1 MTSRT
6 SSTNWKHAFAETY
19 RWSIKRNRGMMAL
32 FATLLFLM
40 FPAVVLFGLA
50 NANIRTDSMTLE
62 VYPISEQYA
71 NVFGDIV
78 RYTMLL
84 TVSSLCVLFTLLFA
98 VQLFRYM
105 HNKRSTDLFH
115 ALPVQRSAMLLGRVL
130 AGLTALY
137 VPLLLNTGITALIA
151 LSFDIK
157 DKGVQIGGL
166 FLQVLGLMLVLAAA
180 FLFCVLMAVCSGTT
194 LDMVLSVIGVNLS
207 FPILVYSC
215 IYLIG
220 CLLPGFSPSIDL
232 SVYLYRKRK
241 SETAENT
248 FAFQI
253 PKGLIRFLIT
263 AVGGFSLGYM
273 LYWYYS
279 STANFLIGML
289 LGSFAAHMVVEAI
302 YSRGFTRMKRSL
314 AGYAVFL
321 GAFVIFYGVVAT
333 GAFGYVDRMPNL
345 EDIESVTF
353 EDYTYYQEFG
363 SDHFT
368 IQGEQYESLAE
379 QNPKLCQKENLEK
392 VLTFHQAVIDFQKEM
407 GFPFSMNRETG
418 GIQYQFV
425 YHLKNGDTFRREYR
439 NTRFEEFDTD
449 SAVQDLQEQSASIVN
464 SEEYKTSGN
473 LLFYLEPEE
482 ISEIEVENYDEHS
495 EMASKTYRLNDM
507 QKKELLEALRQDTL
521 NMDITGHEDY
531 SARLTGLTLVCGN
544 DGLLQPKE
552 GGRLQELAGEYQ
564 GKIWVPVNQYVLTEK
579 QNDLQVVQFLKKL
592 GWYTPEN

>member
-1 MTSRT
+1 M
-6 SSTNWKHAFAETY
+6 
-19 RWSIKRNRGMMAL
+19 
-32 FATLLFLM
+32 
-40 FPAVVLFGLA
+40 
-50 NANIRTDSMTLE
+50 
-62 VYPISEQYA
+62 
-71 NVFGDIV
+71 
-78 RYTMLL
+78 
-84 TVSSLCVLFTLLFA
+84 
-98 VQLFRYM
+98 
-105 HNKRSTDLFH
+105 
-115 ALPVQRSAMLLGRVL
+115 
-130 AGLTALY
+130 
-137 VPLLLNTGITALIA
+137 
-151 LSFDIK
+151 
-157 DKGVQIGGL
+157 
-166 FLQVLGLMLVLAAA
+166 
-180 FLFCVLMAVCSGTT
+180 
-194 LDMVLSVIGVNLS
+194 
-207 FPILVYSC
+207 
-215 IYLIG
+215 
-220 CLLPGFSPSIDL
+220 
-232 SVYLYRKRK
+232 
-241 SETAENT
+241 
-248 FAFQI
+248 
-253 PKGLIRFLIT
+253 IRFLIT

-521 NMDITGHEDY
+521 NMDITG
-531 SARLTGLTLVCGN
+531 
-544 DGLLQPKE
+544 
-552 GGRLQELAGEYQ
+552 
-564 GKIWVPVNQYVLTEK
+564 
-579 QNDLQVVQFLKKL
+579 
-592 GWYTPEN
+592 